1 MNPDPRRSRSLT
13 GKAFGSLLG
22 MMLAC
27 ATSNCT
33 VAAAQTAV
41 HRAEMQSPAL
51 SPAKSPTRLGASAKD
66 EKLTATLR
74 EIAAAH
80 HGKVAL
86 YAVNLKTGSTVELD
100 ADQPVQTA
108 STIKLTILFEAME
121 QVRAGKAHWDEK
133 IVLKGEDRVAGSGIL
148 QLFDAP
154 LTLTLKDV
162 LTMMVVVS
170 DNTATNL
177 AIDRFGLDAIN
188 ARIAW
193 MGLKDTYLYKKVFKP
208 ATGPMPVDQPKFG
221 LGKTTPREMAQVME
235 RIGRCEL
242 AKPGEAA
249 QTTDTAICKTAL
261 EMLRHQF
268 YRDDA
273 PRYLEG
279 QDTSEM
285 GTAIANKTGALDAVR
300 NDVAIVA
307 SKAGPIIISS
317 FTYENADKSWSAD
330 NEAELMNAKLA
341 RAIVQAW
348 SPQGLDAAAMVPGLG
363 LAAQ

>member
-1 MNPDPRRSRSLT
+1 MYGDQAGS
-13 GKAFGSLLG
+13 KALIRGTFGHLLG
-22 MMLAC
+22 VVL
-27 ATSNCT
+27 TSAAMSCNL
-33 VAAAQTAV
+33 AAAEGSAQNA
-41 HRAEMQSPAL
+41 AL
-51 SPAKSPTRLGASAKD
+51 ADASSNTDSRVDK
-66 EKLTATLR
+66 KLTATLR
-74 EIAAAH
+74 TIADTH

-86 YAVNLKTGSTVELD
+86 YAINLKTGSEAELD
-100 ADQPVQTA
+100 ADKPVQTA
-108 STIKLTILFEAME
+108 SIIKLAILYEAME
-121 QVRAGKAHWDEK
+121 QVRAGKARWDEK
-133 IVLKGEDRVAGSGIL
+133 IVLQPGESVDGSGIL
-148 QLFDAP
+148 KLFDAP
-154 LTLTLKDV
+154 LPLTLKDV

-177 AIDRFGLDAIN
+177 AIDRLGLDTIN
-188 ARIAW
+188 VRIAW
-193 MGLKDTYLYKKVFKP
+193 MGLKETHLYKKVYKP
-208 ATGPMPVDQPKFG
+208 ATGPMPADQNRFG

-235 RIGRCEL
+235 RIGRCQL
-242 AKPGEAA
+242 AGPGEAA
-249 QTTDTAICKTAL
+249 QATDAAICKTAL

-268 YRDDA
+268 YRDGA
-273 PRYLEG
+273 PRYLEA
-279 QDTSEM
+279 QDTSES
-285 GTAIANKTGALDAVR
+285 GTAIANKTGSLDAVR